1 MREHLHWAA
10 QADLHGLG
18 EPAELRLPYP
28 TVVE

>member
-18 EPAELRLPYP
+18 EPAELRFPDA
-28 TVVE
+28 TIAE